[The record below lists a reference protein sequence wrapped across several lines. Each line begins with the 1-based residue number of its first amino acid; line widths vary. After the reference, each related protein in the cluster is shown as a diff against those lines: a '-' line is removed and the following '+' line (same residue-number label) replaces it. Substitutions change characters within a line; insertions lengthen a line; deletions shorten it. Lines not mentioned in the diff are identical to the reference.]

1 MLHTPGH
8 HFFERS
14 SDFEKKISDG
24 FTLSQRGSIDKSLS
38 EFTASMDFFKLPKSD
53 ISQEYKIL
61 SSSTNE
67 IHARINYDF
76 SNDMKEM

>member
-1 MLHTPGH
+1 
-8 HFFERS
+8 
-14 SDFEKKISDG
+14 
-24 FTLSQRGSIDKSLS
+24 
-38 EFTASMDFFKLPKSD
+38 MDFFKLPKSD

-76 SNDMKEM
+76 SNDMKEMWNVISIIGNFDNSCFLRYYFYMTMALK